1 MEKTYLKV
9 GGYTPEN
16 GSREAVIDREYY
28 GQGWIFKDE
37 EAFLLH
43 LDQVCYVPELLMMA
57 IPGRIFLICVMSRRN
72 LRRSAFTRWTGKAR
86 IHGWMSNTGFMNG
99 NTARIVKNL

>member
-1 MEKTYLKV
+1 MRKTYLKV

-16 GSREAVIDREYY
+16 DGREAVIDREYY

-43 LDQVCYVPELLMMA
+43 PD
-57 IPGRIFLICVMSRRN
+57 
-72 LRRSAFTRWTGKAR
+72 
-86 IHGWMSNTGFMNG
+86 
-99 NTARIVKNL
+99 